1 MFSFLVLET
10 SYYTNDQ
17 FKNYKSLEAYN
28 QVVSGFVA
36 SVKGKLVSEKHVV
49 LAKVRHSQRMN
60 DALVDIWI
68 VAGQD
73 GRIFSAHCLGCK
85 AGLAESCSHIAS
97 ALFYIECWTRIN
109 GKLACTQVKCTW
121 LLPTYVSKVTYAR
134 AKDINFTSAKKLKE
148 NLDNKIESI
157 DGEGGSFNKTQ
168 TVNTGEQKTKP
179 AVSVDEMS
187 QFFKKLNQC
196 EEKASL
202 LSLIESYADQF
213 ISKSRNIPVVTDL
226 YDPNNL
232 HLNYPELLRKCLQVE
247 INISEKEIE
256 TVEQDTRTQA
266 KGPGFFRHRAGR
278 IGASVCGAVYHTNL
292 AQPSLSL
299 IHSICYP
306 HLFKLNNKAINHGC
320 KYEEHAIKTYEQYMA
335 LHHLN
340 FETILGMVWKLT
352 LCFPLLEPH
361 PTTIQ

>member
-1 MFSFLVLET
+1 M
-10 SYYTNDQ
+10 
-17 FKNYKSLEAYN
+17 
-28 QVVSGFVA
+28 
-36 SVKGKLVSEKHVV
+36 V

-60 DALVDIWI
+60 EPLVDIWI

-121 LLPTYVSKVTYAR
+121 LLPTYVSKVTHAR
-134 AKDINFTSAKKLKE
+134 ARDIDFTSAKKLKE
-148 NLDNKIESI
+148 NLDSKIESI
-157 DGEGGSFNKTQ
+157 DGEGGSSNKTQ
-168 TVNTGEQKTKP
+168 TVNTGAQNTKP
-179 AVSVDEMS
+179 AVSVEEMS

-202 LSLIESYADQF
+202 LSLIDPYADQF
-213 ISKSRNIPVVTDL
+213 ISKSRNVPVVTDL

-232 HLNYPELLRKCLQVE
+232 DLNYPELLRKCLEVA

-266 KGPGFFRHRAGR
+266 KGPGFF
-278 IGASVCGAVYHTNL
+278 
-292 AQPSLSL
+292 
-299 IHSICYP
+299 
-306 HLFKLNNKAINHGC
+306 
-320 KYEEHAIKTYEQYMA
+320 
-335 LHHLN
+335 
-340 FETILGMVWKLT
+340 
-352 LCFPLLEPH
+352 
-361 PTTIQ
+361 